1 MDRWERNTTTEELI
15 GTTTTST
22 SVRPRNGII
31 ILAPLGVNA
40 LVVRVC
46 VSVRIVCSFGVGS
59 SLI

>member
-1 MDRWERNTTTEELI
+1 MGANTTTEELT
-15 GTTTTST
+15 GTTTRCT

-40 LVVRVC
+40 RVVRVC
-46 VSVRIVCSFGVGS
+46 VSVRIAHSFGVGS

>member
-1 MDRWERNTTTEELI
+1 MTTTEELT
-15 GTTTTST
+15 GTTTRST

-31 ILAPLGVNA
+31 TLAPLGVNA

-46 VSVRIVCSFGVGS
+46 VSVRIVHSFGVGS

>member
-1 MDRWERNTTTEELI
+1 MGANTTTEELT
-15 GTTTTST
+15 GTTTRST

-31 ILAPLGVNA
+31 ILAPLGVNV

-46 VSVRIVCSFGVGS
+46 VSVRIVHSFGVGP